1 MSNSK
6 VRAQLQAQE
15 IKSKLYSSY
24 KKKSDFILNYQVCK
38 AYFKDNG
45 ISVLGVVERILRE
58 KYNLQWQTAIIR
70 KVLADAKGKTN
81 ALISIP
87 QFKYEHRVYDI
98 IEKYVE
104 KNFDKIVGDMKMNG
118 SYPLKF
124 VEIIENI

>member
-15 IKSKLYSSY
+15 TRGRIYAQY

-38 AYFKDNG
+38 AYFKDSG
-45 ISVLGVVERILRE
+45 MSVLGVVEKILRE

-87 QFKYEHRVYDI
+87 QFKYEHNVYDI

-104 KNFDKIVGDMKMNG
+104 RNFDKMVADMRANG
-118 SYPLKF
+118 SYPLTF
-124 VEIIENI
+124 MEIVNNL

>member
-15 IKSKLYSSY
+15 IKSKLYGSY

-87 QFKYEHRVYDI
+87 QFKYEHHVYDI

-118 SYPLKF
+118 QYPLKF
-124 VEIIENI
+124 VEIIKNI

>member
-45 ISVLGVVERILRE
+45 ISVLGVVEKILRE
-58 KYNLQWQTAIIR
+58 KYNLQWQLAIIR
-70 KVLADAKGKTN
+70 KTLASVKGKCN
-81 ALISIP
+81 PLISIP
-87 QFKYEHRVYDI
+87 QFKFEHNVYDI

-104 KNFDKIVGDMKMNG
+104 KNFDRIVADMRANG
-118 SYPLKF
+118 SYPIALM
-124 VEIIENI
+124 EIVNDA

>member
-15 IKSKLYSSY
+15 IKSKLYSYY

-45 ISVLGVVERILRE
+45 ISVLGVVENILRE

-70 KVLADAKGKTN
+70 KVLSDAKGKTN

-87 QFKYEHRVYDI
+87 QFKYEHNVYDI

-104 KNFDKIVGDMKMNG
+104 KNFDRIVADMRANG
-118 SYPLKF
+118 SYPIAF
-124 VEIIENI
+124 MEIVNDA

>member
-70 KVLADAKGKTN
+70 KVLSDAKGKTN

-87 QFKYEHRVYDI
+87 QFKYEHNVYDI

-118 SYPLKF
+118 QYPLKF